1 MANAKGQIGFQQ
13 VGIGGVLKQYRLT
26 VPPNQREYSWTDR
39 EVTKLLQD
47 FARAISG
54 EETEYFLGTVV
65 TIPRSPEVLEVVDGQ
80 QRLATVAI
88 FLAEIRNF
96 LQGKEAL
103 ISESI
108 NNGFLT
114 DIDREKRQ
122 RVAKLQLNLED
133 NEFFRRMIAAKTNEE
148 RPNPDSRT
156 SHQLITSAFDLA
168 QDQIKKIVS
177 GFDPKDHGDVLN
189 KWIRFA
195 EHSAQVILLK
205 VPTDANA
212 YKMFETLND
221 RGLRTSQADLIK
233 NYLFGQSG
241 ERLMEAQQKW
251 ASMRGTLESIEEEEI
266 TVTFLRHAL
275 MPISGYLTAGD
286 VYEEVQARAKGP
298 ETAIEFL
305 TTLENLASVY
315 AAIFNPAHEKWN
327 PYPDSM
333 RRAVQTLNLLNIR
346 PMRPLM
352 LAVASRFN
360 PKEANDA
367 FRMFISWGVRL
378 FIAGSTRSESVAE
391 PIAQAA
397 HRVFSPQA
405 KNPIG
410 SAAVLRKELANIIP
424 VDQQFRQ
431 AFELVT
437 VSKATLA
444 RYYLRSL
451 EMAAKNEAAPWFIPN
466 DDKQT
471 INLEHIL
478 PEKPEKNWP
487 QFDEEAARIYVK
499 RIGNLAL
506 LLAKSNS
513 DVKSSNF
520 EAKKAIYKDSPYEL
534 TKQIAALPDWTPA
547 QISARQK
554 VLADLALRAWPL

>member
-1 MANAKGQIGFQQ
+1 MVNSKGQIGFQQ
-13 VGIGGVLKQYRLT
+13 VGVGGVLKQYRLT

-47 FARAISG
+47 FARAIAS
-54 EETEYFLGTVV
+54 EESEYFLGTVV
-65 TIPRSPEVLEVVDGQ
+65 TIPRSPEALEVVDGQ
-80 QRLATVAI
+80 QRLATTAI
-88 FLAEIRNF
+88 FLAEVRNY
-96 LQGKEAL
+96 LRDREAL

-108 NNGFLT
+108 DNGFLT

-122 RVAKLQLNLED
+122 RIAKLQLNLED
-133 NEFFRRMIAAKTNEE
+133 NEFFRRMMSAKTPAE
-148 RPNPDSRT
+148 RPDANSRS
-156 SHQLITSAFDLA
+156 SHQLITSAFELA
-168 QDQIKKIVS
+168 QEQIKKIVA
-177 GFDPKDHGDVLN
+177 GFDVKDHGDVLN
-189 KWIRFA
+189 RWIRFV

-241 ERLMEAQQKW
+241 DRLMEAQQKW
-251 ASMRGTLESIEEEEI
+251 ALMRGTLESLEEEEV

-275 MPISGYLTAGD
+275 MAISGFLTAGD
-286 VYEEVQARAKGP
+286 VYEEVQSRAKGP
-298 ETAIEFL
+298 QTALEFL
-305 TTLENLASVY
+305 GALEGLAVGY
-315 AAIFNPAHEKWN
+315 AAIFNPEHDKWN
-327 PYPDSM
+327 PYPDSI
-333 RRAVQTLNLLNIR
+333 RRAIQTMNLLNIR

-352 LAVASRFN
+352 LAVASRFS

-397 HRVFSPQA
+397 HRVFSAQV
-405 KNPIG
+405 KQPITT
-410 SAAVLRKELANIIP
+410 AAALKKELANIIP
-424 VDQQFRQ
+424 VDEQFKQ
-431 AFELVT
+431 AFELAT

-451 EMAAKNEAAPWFIPN
+451 EMAAKNEPTPWFIPN
-466 DDKQT
+466 DDKET

-478 PEKPEKNWP
+478 PERRDNNWP
-487 QFDEEAARIYVK
+487 KFDEETARIYVK

-506 LLAKSNS
+506 LLAKNNS
-513 DVKSSNF
+513 DLRSADFQS
-520 EAKKAIYKDSPYEL
+520 KKKLYKDSPYEL
-534 TKQIAALPDWTPA
+534 TRQLSTVSEWDGKQI
-547 QISARQK
+547 SVRQK
-554 VLADLALRAWPL
+554 GLAELALRAWPL

>member
-1 MANAKGQIGFQQ
+1 MVNSKGQIGFQQ

-47 FARAISG
+47 FARAISSQ
-54 EETEYFLGTVV
+54 ETDYFLGTVV

-88 FLAEIRNF
+88 FLTEIRNY
-96 LQGKEAL
+96 LQDKESL

-133 NEFFRRMIAAKTNEE
+133 NEFFRHMVVAKTVEE
-148 RPNPDSRT
+148 RPNPESRR
-156 SHQLITSAFDLA
+156 SHQLITTAFDLA
-168 QDQIKKIVS
+168 KDQIKKIVS

-189 KWIRFA
+189 KWIRFI
-195 EHSAQVILLK
+195 EYSAQVILLK

-241 ERLMEAQQKW
+241 DRLMEAQQKW
-251 ASMRGTLESIEEEEI
+251 ALMRGTLESIEEEEI

-275 MPISGYLTAGD
+275 MPISGYLTAQD
-286 VYEEVQARAKGP
+286 VYEEVQGRAKGP

-305 TTLENLASVY
+305 ATLETLASVY
-315 AAIFNPAHEKWN
+315 AAIFNPEHEKWN

-352 LAVASRFN
+352 LAVASRFTT
-360 PKEANDA
+360 KEADDA

-397 HRVFSPQA
+397 HRIFAGDA
-405 KNPIG
+405 KTKITT
-410 SAAVLRKELANIIP
+410 AAALKKELVNIIP

-431 AFELVT
+431 AFELAT

-451 EMAAKNEAAPWFIPN
+451 EMAARNEATPWFIPN
-466 DDKQT
+466 EDKQT

-478 PEKPEKNWP
+478 PEKPEGNWP
-487 QFDEEAARIYVK
+487 AFDDETARISVK

-506 LLAKSNS
+506 MVAKSNS
-513 DVKSSNF
+513 DLKSSDF
-520 EAKKAIYKDSPYEL
+520 AAKKAIYKDSPYEL
-534 TKQIAALPDWTPA
+534 TKKLADAPDWNPA

-554 VLADLALRAWPL
+554 ELAALAIRAWPL